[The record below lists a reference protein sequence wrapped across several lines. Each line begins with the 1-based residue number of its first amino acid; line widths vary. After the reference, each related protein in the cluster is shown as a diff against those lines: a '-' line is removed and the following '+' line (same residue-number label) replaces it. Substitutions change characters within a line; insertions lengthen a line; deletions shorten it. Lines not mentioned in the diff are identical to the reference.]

1 MRFLRLVAT
10 TLCLAT
16 ASRTLCAKIFE
27 VPSSANHNAIMLH
40 NDGTVEL
47 RKGNL
52 EQALHFFDAA
62 IQTDPSLWL
71 AYYNRARVFARQHK
85 WEVVIRDTTVVL
97 REPQWLTDAG
107 ALRGVAN
114 QELGHYGA
122 ALADFDKVISFHRQD
137 TATARALNGRA
148 WLRATCPDAAFRN
161 GPLALEDAKRAAT
174 MLKTASVIDTLAA
187 AFAEVGDFDSAIG
200 CERLALPE
208 IKPSTID
215 GPKLKLSL
223 QKHLSS
229 FTQHRPWR
237 STPNNPFP

>member
-1 MRFLRLVAT
+1 MRFLRLVAI
-10 TLCLAT
+10 TLCLTA
-16 ASRTLCAKIFE
+16 ASRTLCAGIFK

-71 AYYNRARVFARQHK
+71 AYYNRAKVFARQHK
-85 WEVVIRDTTVVL
+85 WEFVIRDTTVVL
-97 REPQWLTDAG
+97 QEPQWLTDAG

-114 QELGHYGA
+114 QELGHYRA

-148 WLRATCPDAAFRN
+148 WLRATCPDAASEMGRSHLTMRSA
-161 GPLALEDAKRAAT
+161 PLR
-174 MLKTASVIDTLAA
+174 
-187 AFAEVGDFDSAIG
+187 F
-200 CERLALPE
+200 
-208 IKPSTID
+208 
-215 GPKLKLSL
+215 
-223 QKHLSS
+223 
-229 FTQHRPWR
+229 
-237 STPNNPFP
+237 